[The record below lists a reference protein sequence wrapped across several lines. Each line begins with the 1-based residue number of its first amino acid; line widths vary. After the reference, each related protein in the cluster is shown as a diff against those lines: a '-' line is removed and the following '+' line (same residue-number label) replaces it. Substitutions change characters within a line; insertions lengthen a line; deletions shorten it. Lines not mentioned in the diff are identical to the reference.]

1 MKSHRRGQKD
11 NNNRLLGINKQF
23 CIPYGAESTASI
35 CRGHDSDC
43 IEVNSHQVAIF
54 RVKHL
59 NLDIERTRRDVI
71 SLVLLIIPLVFF
83 NTPILLPTETEHK
96 TDRFLGSKL

>member
-1 MKSHRRGQKD
+1 MVEVQHQSGSAKSSRRGQND
-11 NNNRLLGINKQF
+11 NNNCWLGINKQF

-43 IEVNSHQVAIF
+43 IEVNAHQVAIF

-59 NLDIERTRRDVI
+59 NLDIERTWRDVI
-71 SLVLLIIPLVFF
+71 SLALLFILLVLIILYRFPLKQ
-83 NTPILLPTETEHK
+83 IA
-96 TDRFLGSKL
+96 